1 MAKTLRRLGGSNHQA
16 MREYMKKV
24 LAKVENTICYGWQGG
39 KLFNWNRGKVF
50 NWNLHPLKALL
61 MYSKMGSIT

>member
-1 MAKTLRRLGGSNHQA
+1 LRRLGVSNHQA

-50 NWNLHPLKALL
+50 NWNLQHYLRDVNASQCRLRVC
-61 MYSKMGSIT
+61 